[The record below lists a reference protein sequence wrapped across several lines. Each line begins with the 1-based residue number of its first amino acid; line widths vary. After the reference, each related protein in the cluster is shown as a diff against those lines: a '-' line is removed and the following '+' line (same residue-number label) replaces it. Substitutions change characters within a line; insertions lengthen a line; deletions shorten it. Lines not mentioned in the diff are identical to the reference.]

1 MEPSQFTTAPV
12 AAKRAMPTQLVIE
25 RPVLHDA
32 VTNAVR
38 KMIVEG
44 ALPPGARLNERDLCT
59 SLGISRTPLREALKV
74 LAAEGLVEHQPNRG
88 AAVAVLNPQEVSDM
102 FDLLGCLEAY
112 AGELACERITPD
124 QLRHISALTD
134 EMAACHRTGA
144 LPEYYELNRRIHD
157 AINDVA
163 HNSAL
168 RQTYIA
174 LNRRVQALRFR
185 SNHDPKK
192 WEHAM
197 RDHRQMI
204 EALEAR
210 DGPRLATLMRNH
222 LLEKKVAVLAMLLAK
237 T

>member
-1 MEPSQFTTAPV
+1 MESRHFTNAPQ
-12 AAKRAMPTQLVIE
+12 AAKLAMPTQLTIE
-25 RPVLHDA
+25 RPVLHEA

-44 ALPPGARLNERDLCT
+44 ALPPGARLNERDLCA
-59 SLGISRTPLREALKV
+59 SLGVSRTPLREALKV

-88 AAVAVLNPQEVSDM
+88 AAVATLNQQEVSDM

-112 AGELACERITPD
+112 AGELACERVTPD
-124 QLRHISALTD
+124 QFKHLCSLTD
-134 EMAACHRTGA
+134 EMAECHRRGA
-144 LPEYYELNRRIHD
+144 LPEYYELNRQIHD
-157 AINDVA
+157 TINEIA
-163 HNSAL
+163 NNGAL

-210 DGPRLATLMRNH
+210 DGQRLAAVMRSH
-222 LLEKKVAVLAMLLAK
+222 LLEKKVAVMAMLFAK
-237 T
+237 V